1 MVTQNALR
9 QYRKE
14 IKHALKGAAAW
25 KRSILENLDGD
36 MGSYLEEHPDAGEAE
51 LRAYFGEP
59 AAYAKEYAATMSGSE
74 LRSELDHMG
83 FQKKLWLRVGIA
95 IVLIIAILAVCIG
108 IRNSQAA
115 GDYHNH
121 KVIEI
126 VK

>member
-14 IKHALKGAAAW
+14 IKHALKGSASW
-25 KRSILENLDGD
+25 RRSILENLDSD
-36 MGSYLEEHPDAGEAE
+36 IDSYLEEHPDAGEAE

-83 FQKKLWLRVGIA
+83 FQKKLWLSIGIVM
-95 IVLIIAILAVCIG
+95 VLIIIVLAVYIG
-108 IRNSQAA
+108 VYNKQEA
-115 GDYHNH
+115 GVYFSNEI
-121 KVIEI
+121 IEFT
-126 VK
+126 K